1 MKGYEGKMFR
11 VSDEESWTIVDSLN
25 DAFKIYNIF
34 KSFGLNVSITDAVT
48 DKVIKK

>member
-1 MKGYEGKMFR
+1 MKSYEGKMFR
-11 VSDEESWTIVDSLN
+11 VGDEESWTIVESFN
-25 DAFKIYNIF
+25 DALEIYNIF